1 MGAIVGG
8 MVIAVGAVFLFL
20 GGLGIFRFPDVY
32 NRLQAG
38 TKCTTLGAVCMII
51 GVGIA
56 EPTWIFKT
64 VVIAV
69 FILLTNPISAHALGR
84 ASYKSGVKLWEKS
97 VVDKWQELSGFQGP
111 GEATGGREEES

>member
-1 MGAIVGG
+1 MAAIVGNI
-8 MVIAVGAVFLFL
+8 VIAVGSVFLFL

-38 TKCTTLGAVCMII
+38 TKCTTLGAVCMIV

-64 VVIAV
+64 VVIAAFV
-69 FILLTNPISAHALGR
+69 LLTNPISAHALGR
-84 ASYKSGVKLWEKS
+84 ASYRSGVKLWEKS
-97 VVDKWQELSGFQGP
+97 VVDMWRELGGSQM
-111 GEATGGREEES
+111 TGSTTGSKEDRR